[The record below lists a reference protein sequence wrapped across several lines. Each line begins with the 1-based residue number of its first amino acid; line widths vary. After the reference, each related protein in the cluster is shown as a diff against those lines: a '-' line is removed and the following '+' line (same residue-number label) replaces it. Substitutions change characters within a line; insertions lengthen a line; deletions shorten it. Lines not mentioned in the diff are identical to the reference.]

1 MKNKKGLF
9 KKITIGII
17 SIIII
22 PVLFVGI
29 IATYKSKTMFEE
41 NLKLTSTQSLKNV
54 DDGLSKHLKIVAQ
67 QAVTLAD
74 NQDIK
79 SFSVTSSNKEE
90 NTKRIQSL
98 LKSVKDTTDGILNA
112 CYASEDGEIL
122 LDSGLMTI
130 SEFNYKEREWY
141 KQAQKDKNIV
151 YSKPIIDK
159 VTNKP
164 VITVAKGVYDSN
176 GKFMGATVLDISLDS
191 MIEYIKDANILKAG
205 YIIIADNDGNII
217 VNNEKNKG
225 LISDDQN
232 LGSLPFWNAN
242 ETSDVIKWES
252 NGVRNFITQVTNK
265 DTGWKIIGFVNESE
279 IAQSVDSIKSTVFIG
294 GIIAVILGVVAGLR
308 GTMVLVKHINR
319 IKESV
324 KKVAE
329 GDLTER
335 INIKNNDEFGELE
348 ENINSMIE
356 NICELI
362 GKVENTANKLIE
374 SSVNIASMSEETT
387 ASVSDVA
394 HAISEVAAGAT
405 NQAQFATDATASAE
419 ALSSRIDEVEKHSQ
433 HISNLSSETEGL
445 SNKGIQTVND
455 LIEKAERSKK
465 NAIKSSDMVKEMAES
480 IDKINYISDVIAG
493 VTEQT
498 NLLAL
503 NASIEAARAG
513 EAGKG
518 FAVVAEEIRKLAEE
532 SKKSTDEIKNIVA
545 EINAKAGNAKD
556 AMEESKEM
564 LQSQGHAIKE
574 TEEIFN
580 VIVNSIT
587 NLTEAIE
594 KIKTLNHKMHENKEE
609 VRSQVENI
617 AAVSEESASISE
629 EVTASTEEVNA
640 TMNELTEHSV
650 ALQDLSNQLKK
661 EIRQFKI

>member
-1 MKNKKGLF
+1 MKKKNGLF
-9 KKITIGII
+9 KRITIGII

-29 IATYKSKTMFEE
+29 IATYKSKTTFEE
-41 NLKLTSTQSLKNV
+41 NLKLTSTQALKSV

-79 SFSVTSSNKEE
+79 SFSVASSNKEE

-98 LKSVKDTTDGILNA
+98 LKSVKDTTEGVLNA

-130 SEFNYKEREWY
+130 SEFNYKERDWY

-176 GKFMGATVLDISLDS
+176 GKFIGATVLDIGLDS
-191 MIEYIKDANILKAG
+191 MTEYIKNTSILKAG
-205 YIIIADNDGNII
+205 YIIIADNEGNII
-217 VNNEKNKG
+217 INNENNKG

-232 LGSLPFWNAN
+232 LSSFEFWKNNENSNA
-242 ETSDVIKWES
+242 SKWTA
-252 NGVRNFITQVTNK
+252 NGVSNFVNQVTNK
-265 DTGWKIIGFVNESE
+265 DTGWRIIGFVNESE
-279 IAQSVDSIKSTVFIG
+279 IAQSVDSLRTTVFIG
-294 GIIAVILGVVAGLR
+294 GIIAVILGVIAGIG
-308 GTMVLVKHINR
+308 GTMALVKHINK

-324 KKVAE
+324 KKVAQ
-329 GDLTER
+329 GDLTEK

-348 ENINSMIE
+348 ENFNSMVE
-356 NICELI
+356 NVRELI
-362 GKVENTANKLIE
+362 GKAENTANKLIQ

-405 NQAQFATDATASAE
+405 SQAQSATNATTSAE
-419 ALSSRIDEVEKHSQ
+419 ELSNSIDEVEKHSR
-433 HISNLSSETEGL
+433 HIGNLSSETEVL

-455 LIEKAERSKK
+455 LIEKAEKSKK

-480 IDKINYISDVIAG
+480 IEKINYISDVIAE

-498 NLLAL
+498 NLLSL

-532 SKKSTDEIKNIVA
+532 SKKSTDEIKDIVT
-545 EINAKAGNAKD
+545 EINVKAGNAKD
-556 AMEESKEM
+556 AMEESKDM
-564 LQSQGHAIKE
+564 LQEQGHAIKE

-580 VIVNSIT
+580 EIVNSIN

-594 KIKTLNHKMHENKEE
+594 KIKILNHKMHENKEE
-609 VRSQVENI
+609 VRVQVENI

-640 TMNELTEHSV
+640 TMAELTEHSM
-650 ALQDLSNQLKK
+650 ALQDLSNQLKQ
-661 EIRQFKI
+661 EIGQFKI

>member
-1 MKNKKGLF
+1 MKRKKGLL

-29 IATYKSKTMFEE
+29 IAIYTSKTTFEE

-98 LKSVKDTTDGILNA
+98 LKSVKDTTEGILNA
-112 CYASEDGEIL
+112 CYASEGGEIL

-191 MIEYIKDANILKAG
+191 MTEYIKNTNILKDG
-205 YIIIADNDGNII
+205 YIVIADNDGNII
-217 VNNEKNKG
+217 INNEKNKG

-242 ETSDVIKWES
+242 ENSDVIKWES
-252 NGVRNFITQVTNK
+252 NGVRNFITQVINK

-294 GIIAVILGVVAGLR
+294 GIIAVILGVVAGLS

-419 ALSSRIDEVEKHSQ
+419 ELSSRIDEVEKHSQ

-455 LIEKAERSKK
+455 LIEKAERSKR

-609 VRSQVENI
+609 VRAQVENI

-661 EIRQFKI
+661 EIGQFKI

>member
-1 MKNKKGLF
+1 MKKKNGLF
-9 KKITIGII
+9 KRITIGII
-17 SIIII
+17 SVIII

-29 IATYKSKTMFEE
+29 IATYKSKTTFEE
-41 NLKLTSTQSLKNV
+41 NLKLTSTQALKGV
-54 DDGLSKHLKIVAQ
+54 DDSLSKHLKIVAQ

-79 SFSVTSSNKEE
+79 NFSVVSSNKEE

-98 LKSVKDTTDGILNA
+98 LKSVKDTTDGVLNA

-141 KQAQKDKNIV
+141 KQSQKDKNIV

-159 VTNKP
+159 VTNKQ
-164 VITVAKGVYDSN
+164 VITIAKGVYDSN
-176 GKFMGATVLDISLDS
+176 GKFIGATVLDISLDS
-191 MIEYIKDANILKAG
+191 MIEYIRNTYILKNG

-217 VNNEKNKG
+217 INNEKNKG

-232 LGSLPFWNAN
+232 LSSFEFWNN
-242 ETSDVIKWES
+242 NDTSNASKWET
-252 NGVRNFITQVTNK
+252 NGVRNFVTQVTNK
-265 DTGWKIIGFVNESE
+265 DTGWKIIGLVDESE
-279 IAQSVDSIKSTVFIG
+279 IAQSVDSLRITVFIG
-294 GIIAVILGVVAGLR
+294 GIIAVILGVIAGIG
-308 GTMVLVKHINR
+308 GTMALVKHLNK

-324 KKVAE
+324 KRVAE

-348 ENINSMIE
+348 ENINFMVE
-356 NICELI
+356 NISKLV
-362 GKVENTANKLIE
+362 GKVENTSNKLIE
-374 SSVNIASMSEETT
+374 SSVNIANMSEETT

-394 HAISEVAAGAT
+394 YAISEVAAGSN
-405 NQAQFATDATASAE
+405 NQAQSANNATTSTE
-419 ALSSRIDEVEKHSQ
+419 ELSNSIDEVEKHSR
-433 HISNLSSETEGL
+433 HIGNLSSETEGL

-455 LIEKAERSKK
+455 LIEKSEKSKK

-480 IDKINYISDVIAG
+480 IEKINYISDVIAG

-498 NLLAL
+498 NLLSL

-532 SKKSTDEIKNIVA
+532 SKKSTDEIKDIVT
-545 EINAKAGNAKD
+545 EINVKADNAKD

-564 LQSQGHAIKE
+564 LQAQGHAIKE

-580 VIVNSIT
+580 EIVNSIN
-587 NLTEAIE
+587 NLTKAIE

-609 VRSQVENI
+609 VKVQVENI

-640 TMNELTEHSV
+640 TMAELTEHSIV
-650 ALQDLSNQLKK
+650 LQDLSNQLKQ
-661 EIRQFKI
+661 EIGQFKI